1 MKRVLAF
8 VFLAVLC
15 FCGAE
20 VAYAADG
27 PKVTDLPASSE
38 KVFITLQKNTNYRW
52 NTDGHKGSSIH
63 MNDSSGSNCVFR
75 FDKVSG
81 CDGYYGIKFIKD
93 NGTDRFVDVKD
104 HSKNEGAEIH
114 VWENEDKELQGN
126 KNHHRHWAF
135 YDAGTDQYGN
145 KSYYIQNQ
153 ESGLWAGLK
162 DSNNP
167 GGSDVVQVS
176 EAKREKWIVT
186 PCVVPVTQKLA
197 DDLIGKNE
205 TNGVFNFFKKDTL
218 EGINRVSDSK
228 LNHTRLDLYRLG
240 TSSRWRVLWN
250 EKYQG
255 YEIEALND
263 DNGTTNKVWDVV
275 GEDGSPGA
283 ELNLWSKESKDQN
296 YNTSQ
301 IWRFVK
307 TSDRTYKIQNARS
320 GVFLGDTYSK
330 KERETILIQA
340 KSGNVDEFTV
350 SQVGVRGSQR
360 YECANP
366 WMKDLPDGASLAALN
381 IPATHDTGTA
391 AIVQDAVPSL
401 SLTSCQSLY
410 FEEQLNVGA
419 RSFDIRCN
427 ATKDN
432 AAPGDVKIIHGSSL
446 WQCYDANGQEL
457 TLQKIFDESVLF
469 LQTNRS
475 ETLIFKMAPNAGS
488 IQGLGTAIG
497 EFIKK
502 NKQYVY
508 TGWQDSGAPSLGEAR
523 GKIVF
528 VRGFDIDTSKYDPK
542 KTDGVE
548 ISWFGPYLKNWGS
561 INFQAQKYAMEVYNQ
576 DGVSFYV
583 QDAYNSYSR
592 GKWDY
597 ITGTM
602 KQTTGSDPQHT
613 IPNGAF
619 IYNFTS
625 CAVGFPLGLTRDIN
639 PLLYSDK
646 ASDGAGYIDNRRLG
660 MVMLNFIDEQTSRL
674 IYETNFAMDSFT
686 AKVKFPTDIGITY
699 GQTLD
704 EARLSGQSEAVEGTF
719 RFEDGD
725 YVPTYEDYEKK
736 KRFKLTFT
744 PKDKRLK
751 PVTQEV
757 TITYF
762 VPKAIE
768 IIADDKTIEY
778 GESFPALTWSLAPDA
793 LVGSDT
799 KDLFQV
805 SLEVINYAGVAA
817 NYDISGKVSTS
828 SKNYNPR
835 LKHGTLRVTRKI
847 VGVQWSDT
855 RNLIYNG
862 SPVSVT
868 AALTGVLKG
877 DACAPVVEGGSE
889 VGPSWNGAPP
899 TKPTKY
905 TATITKLTGK
915 DAGNYKL
922 PDDGCEQDYYIR
934 RAGAED
940 FAFPTKVTLTY
951 GQKLSEAELAGAS
964 GDGEFHFVDDTG
976 NIDNK
981 ILAAG
986 SYQLQM
992 VYRPKDSSTEH
1003 PAAEKVPVTVQKKPI
1018 VVNAKD
1024 ARKTYGEATS
1034 LDFTVPENQLVG
1046 SDQKSDL
1053 KLTLTAGA
1061 GSGDEPKSNV
1071 GVYQIEKKVCGS
1083 DNYDVTVVPALLT
1096 ISKKIVEIQWP
1107 GSSTYTYTGSPV
1119 NIQATVKNKLAGD
1132 TCEVKLLGAKSVNAG
1147 SYTAV
1152 AWGLTNKNYGLPIGE
1167 QALRWDYEISKAM
1180 PNVTFP
1186 TLGTITYGQA
1196 LAQAKLEGENRNG
1209 IQGMFRFAQEEQMP
1223 TVAQSGTNYKMRFL
1237 PADQNNY
1244 QIAEQDVKVVV
1255 EAKKLVVNI
1264 DDKEKIYNQDTPAL
1278 TWHMKESQLVG
1289 TDSVEEFQ
1297 FKLTAGDGDN
1307 KKCDAGSYAITATT
1321 EKQNP
1326 NYQIQFDN
1334 GRLVVKPLTVEI
1346 KWNPVNNIKVGD
1358 PAPSANIT
1366 NLVSGDDCQL
1376 TVESDGTAQASWVTG
1391 NETLEDLKIFHAKII
1406 GLKGTKSRN
1415 YALPE
1420 DEEADG
1426 ASSLSIRYLVR
1437 RAGADDYAM
1446 PQAAVLTYGQK
1457 LSDAWLVL
1465 ASGDGTFSFVEREDG
1480 PEAGNQYLE
1489 AGKHDSWV
1497 KFTPTD
1503 LNKRPVFK
1511 KITVQVRPKPITAAA
1526 QDEEKVY
1533 GERTKLDW
1541 AMDESQLAL
1550 ADKKEDLQITLTAIS
1565 AEDSSGETGDKPRS
1579 PAGAY
1584 TIELGHC
1591 GNANYRV
1598 TMVPA
1603 SLWIE
1608 QRVTG
1613 VAWDDVS
1620 NLRYTGK
1627 PANVTAR
1634 ATDLLAGDKG
1644 NIKVFNGDQIEI
1656 GTYKAL
1662 AVSISNENYRLDNS
1676 EAAVKARICSYTIGK
1691 AEPAVKFP
1699 ERAVMTYGQPLG
1711 AAELQGGD
1719 KDETFVFAQPAAML
1733 QVADSGKTYTITY
1746 TPKDLNH
1753 YLVTSKEI
1761 PVEVRP
1767 VTVSLAWSG
1776 TKTRTYDGK
1785 ASNVRAVAV
1794 GLLGDDQASVT
1805 VKNGKQKKPG
1815 THTAEATSISNGNYA
1830 LPQVRTAKYTILAEA
1845 AAGGSK
1851 DGKGGKHAGA
1861 ESVSGN
1867 QTQTGDT
1874 TSQTYLIC
1882 LAILMLLSAGV
1893 MGALWRTRK
1902 LRK

>member
-20 VAYAADG
+20 AAYAADG
-27 PKVTDLPASSE
+27 QQVTDLPASSE
-38 KVFITLQKNTNYRW
+38 KVFITLKKNTNYRW

-63 MNDSSGSNCVFR
+63 MDDSSGSNCVFR

-81 CDGYYGIKFIKD
+81 CNGYYGIKFIKD

-145 KSYYIQNQ
+145 KSYYIQNE

-162 DSNNP
+162 DPNNP

-197 DDLIGKNE
+197 DDLNGKS
-205 TNGVFNFFKKDTL
+205 GVFNFFKKGTL
-218 EGINRVSDSK
+218 EGVNRVSDSK
-228 LNHTRLDLYRLG
+228 LNHTKLDLYRLG
-240 TSSRWRVLWN
+240 TSSRWRLLWN

-255 YEIEALND
+255 YEIVALND
-263 DNGTTNKVWDVV
+263 DNSSVGKVWDVV
-275 GEDGSPGA
+275 DESGSPGA
-283 ELNLWSKESKDQN
+283 LLNLWSQQSKDQN

-307 TSDRTYKIQNARS
+307 TADRTYKIQNARS
-320 GVFLGDTYSK
+320 GVFIGDTYDQNCNSNVLFQ
-330 KERETILIQA
+330 T
-340 KSGNVDEFTV
+340 KSSNADEFTV
-350 SQVGVRGSQR
+350 SQVGVVGTQD
-360 YECANP
+360 YQCANP
-366 WMKDLPDGASLAALN
+366 WMKNLPDGASLAALN

-401 SLTSCQSLY
+401 SLTSCQDLY
-410 FEEQLNVGA
+410 YSEQLNIGA

-432 AAPGDVKIIHGSSL
+432 ATANDVNIIHGSSL
-446 WQCYDANGQEL
+446 WQCFDANGKKL
-457 TLQKIFDESVLF
+457 TLQMLFDESLRF
-469 LQTNRS
+469 LKAHPS
-475 ETLIFKMAPNAGS
+475 ETLIFKMAPNDGS
-488 IQGLGTAIG
+488 TQGLGTAMG
-497 EFIKK
+497 KFIKE
-502 NKQYVY
+502 NKDRVY

-528 VRGFDIDTSKYDPK
+528 VRNFDIDTSKYDPK
-542 KTDGVE
+542 KTDGVD

-561 INFQAQKYAMEVYNQ
+561 INFQNQKYAVEVYNQ
-576 DGVSFYV
+576 NGVSFYV

-613 IPNGAF
+613 IPDGAF

-639 PLLYSDK
+639 PLLYSDQT
-646 ASDGAGYIDNRRLG
+646 SDGAGYIDNRRLG

-686 AKVKFPTDIGITY
+686 PKVNFPTDIGITY

-704 EARLSGQSEAVEGTF
+704 EARLSGWSENIKGTF

-744 PKDKRLK
+744 PEDRKLK

-757 TITYF
+757 AITYF
-762 VPKAIE
+762 VPKTID
-768 IIADDKTIEY
+768 IVADDKTIEY
-778 GESFPALTWSLAPDA
+778 GESFPNLTWSLAADA

-799 KDLFQV
+799 RDLFQV
-805 SLEVINYAGVAA
+805 SLEVINYAGIAA
-817 NYDISGKVSTS
+817 NYDISGKVTTS

-835 LKHGTLRVTRKI
+835 LKHGTLRVTKKT
-847 VGVQWSDT
+847 VGVRWSDT
-855 RNLIYNG
+855 RNLIYSG

-868 AALTGVLKG
+868 AELTGVLQG
-877 DACAPVVEGGSE
+877 DACAPVVEGGNQ
-889 VGPSWNGAPP
+889 VGPSWNDTDPRN
-899 TKPTKY
+899 PTKY
-905 TATITKLTGK
+905 TARITKLTGK

-934 RAGAED
+934 RANPED
-940 FAFPTKVTLTY
+940 YAFPTKVTLTY
-951 GQKLSEAELAGAS
+951 GQKLSEAELVGAS
-964 GDGEFHFVDDTG
+964 GDGEFHFIEGTE
-976 NIDNK
+976 NIDNR
-981 ILAAG
+981 ILTAG
-986 SYQLQM
+986 SHELQM
-992 VYRPKDSSTEH
+992 VYRPKNSSTER
-1003 PAAEKVPVTVQKKPI
+1003 PAAEKVPVTVEKKPI
-1018 VVNAKD
+1018 SVNAKD
-1024 ARKTYGEATS
+1024 SKKTYGEATQ
-1034 LDFTVPENQLVG
+1034 LDFTVQEDQLVG
-1046 SDQKSDL
+1046 SDKKEDL
-1053 KLTLTAGA
+1053 QLTLTAG
-1061 GSGDEPKSNV
+1061 SGDDKKSDV
-1071 GVYQIEKKVCGS
+1071 GVYEIEKKACGS
-1083 DNYDVTVVPALLT
+1083 SNYEVTVVPALLT
-1096 ISKKIVEIQWP
+1096 ISKKIAEIQWP
-1107 GSSTYTYTGSPV
+1107 GSNSYTYTGSPV
-1119 NIQATVKNKLAGD
+1119 NIQVAVKNKLEGD

-1167 QALRWDYEISKAM
+1167 QALRWNYEITKAV

-1186 TLGTITYGQA
+1186 SSGTVTYGQT

-1209 IQGMFRFAQEEQMP
+1209 IAGAFRFTQEEQMP
-1223 TVAQSGTNYKMRFL
+1223 TVDKSGTNYKMKFV
-1237 PADQNNY
+1237 PVDQNNY
-1244 QIAEQDVKVVV
+1244 QTPEQDVKVVV
-1255 EAKKLVVNI
+1255 EAKELVVNI
-1264 DDKEKIYNQDTPAL
+1264 DDKEKIYNQKTPAL

-1297 FKLTAGDGDN
+1297 FELTAGSGDQ
-1307 KKCDAGSYAITATT
+1307 KGCDAGFYAITATT
-1321 EKQNP
+1321 KKQNP
-1326 NYQIQFDN
+1326 NYRIQFED

-1358 PAPSANIT
+1358 PPPSASIT
-1366 NLVSGDDCQL
+1366 NLVPGDDCQL
-1376 TVESDGTAQASWVTG
+1376 TVESDGTTTASWVTG
-1391 NETLEDLKIFHAKII
+1391 NETLEDLKIFHAAIT
-1406 GLKGTKSRN
+1406 GLKGTKSGN

-1420 DEEADG
+1420 NEEADG
-1426 ASSLSIRYLVR
+1426 EDSMSIRYLVR
-1437 RAGADDYAM
+1437 RNNADDYAM
-1446 PQAAVLTYGQK
+1446 PTAAVLTYGQK

-1465 ASGDGTFSFVEREDG
+1465 ASGDGTFSFVDREDG
-1480 PEAGNQYLE
+1480 AEAGDQYLA
-1489 AGKHDSWV
+1489 AGKHDSWI

-1503 LNKRPVFK
+1503 LTKRPVFK

-1541 AMDESQLAL
+1541 IMDETQLAL
-1550 ADKKEDLQITLTAIS
+1550 QDKKEDLQITLTAVS
-1565 AEDSSGETGDKPRS
+1565 AEDSGGETGDKPRS

-1584 TIELGHC
+1584 TIELAHC
-1591 GNANYRV
+1591 GNANYKV
-1598 TMVPA
+1598 TMTSA
-1603 SLWIE
+1603 TLWIE
-1608 QRVTG
+1608 QRMTG
-1613 VAWDDVS
+1613 VTWDDVS
-1620 NLRYTGK
+1620 DLRYTGK

-1644 NIKVFNGDQIEI
+1644 DIKVFNGDQIEI
-1656 GTYKAL
+1656 GTYKAV
-1662 AVSISNENYRLDNS
+1662 AVSISNGNYRLDNS
-1676 EAAVKARICSYTIGK
+1676 EAAVEARICPYTIGK
-1691 AEPAVKFP
+1691 AVPSVRFP

-1719 KDETFVFAQPAAML
+1719 QDEEFVFAQPAAML
-1733 QVADSGKTYTITY
+1733 QVADSGKTCTITY

-1753 YLVTSKEI
+1753 YLVTSKDI

-1776 TKTRTYDGK
+1776 TKTRTYNGK
-1785 ASNVRAVAV
+1785 ASNVRAVAR

-1815 THTAEATSISNGNYA
+1815 THRAEATSISNGNYA
-1830 LPQVRTAKYTILAEA
+1830 LPQERTVKYTILAEA
-1845 AAGGSK
+1845 TAGGSK
-1851 DGKGGKHAGA
+1851 DGKDAGNG
-1861 ESVSGN
+1861 ERTGS

-1874 TSQTYLIC
+1874 TSQMYLIC
-1882 LAILMLLSAGV
+1882 LGILALLAAGV